1 MKTKNLYTMHKSLII
16 MNILVL
22 IHVAITLLL
31 SVCIKNSK
39 SIYIGIMISIS
50 SWQIKFLYLFFKLM
64 AFQEP
69 ISIRKI

>member
-1 MKTKNLYTMHKSLII
+1 

-31 SVCIKNSK
+31 SVCVKNSK

-50 SWQIKFLYLFFKLM
+50 SWQIKFLYLFIKLM